1 MDKADKL
8 DLKQS
13 TRRPFKSRDLAF
25 SREVNRQGQRNWAIL
40 TRYILSRRVVP
51 VGVPLDLSTPTGMSC
66 IGTYGENFKS
76 DNVSKYHVL
85 LVTFL
90 LLWHEN

>member
-25 SREVNRQGQRNWAIL
+25 SREVNRQVQSNNNNNNIIIISL
-40 TRYILSRRVVP
+40 FKEDYILSKHTY
-51 VGVPLDLSTPTGMSC
+51 L
-66 IGTYGENFKS
+66 TYGP
-76 DNVSKYHVL
+76 L
-85 LVTFL
+85 
-90 LLWHEN
+90 